1 MVLRRTGIGW
11 LALLIVLG
19 ALPFSPD
26 ARSWERT
33 RPGAGAV
40 QHADSAH
47 YTDWVALV
55 VAGDNRAS
63 TGGHTQAF
71 DNARRDVA
79 ATFQS
84 LGIMQDRLVQYSVDH
99 VAFPQEDL
107 GPATLADIEEGLA
120 RLSSRNPEGCLLYF
134 TSHGGPEGV
143 VIGDRF
149 LSPVQL
155 DRWMRRYCQG
165 KPTILVVSAC
175 YSGVFAQRG
184 MLAPNRL
191 IMTAARADRSSF
203 GCGEDDIYPF
213 FDACFLEAFG
223 QADGWIVLAQFV
235 RVCVAREE
243 ERTNMS
249 PPSEPQVAV
258 GEAIRPLVE
267 HFVPH

>member
-1 MVLRRTGIGW
+1 MRW

-19 ALPFSPD
+19 AVSFSPE

-33 RPGAGAV
+33 RPGAGEV
-40 QHADSAH
+40 QHAESAA
-47 YTDWVALV
+47 YADWVALV

-79 ATFQS
+79 ATLQS
-84 LGIMQDRLVQYSVDH
+84 LGIRPDRLVQYSVDH
-99 VAFPQEDL
+99 GDYPQEDL
-107 GPATLADIEEGLA
+107 GPTTLAEIEEGLA
-120 RLSSRNPEGCLLYF
+120 WLRSRNPEGCLLYF
-134 TSHGGPEGV
+134 TSHGSPEGV

-149 LSPVQL
+149 LGPVQL
-155 DRWMRRYCQG
+155 DRWMRRYCPNR
-165 KPTILVVSAC
+165 PTILVVSAC
-175 YSGVFAQRG
+175 YSGIFAQRG

-223 QADGWIVLAQFV
+223 QAEGWIGLAELV

-249 PPSEPQVAV
+249 PPSEPQFAV

-267 HFVPH
+267 HFTSD